1 MSGNGPVD
9 NQNEQNWVNFVCIR
23 VKLDKQKKILTTEFT
38 LRSVIYRL
46 LFEHERIFFQWNFL
60 QNASYENSWL
70 ENF

>member
-1 MSGNGPVD
+1 MHKSEAR
-9 NQNEQNWVNFVCIR
+9 QTE
-23 VKLDKQKKILTTEFT
+23 KILTTEFT